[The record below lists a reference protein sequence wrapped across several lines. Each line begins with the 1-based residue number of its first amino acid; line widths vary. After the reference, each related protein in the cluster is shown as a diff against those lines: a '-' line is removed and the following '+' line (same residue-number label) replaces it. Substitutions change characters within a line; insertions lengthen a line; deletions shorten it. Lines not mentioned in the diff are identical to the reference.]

1 VRARDLVGQV
11 PKVEMDLPVV
21 DAARTLADQCLP
33 GLIVVDDNGRPVAVL
48 PGVEVL
54 RLVVPAYIQHSPV
67 IAQAIDE
74 AHADMFPEEG
84 SHRTIGQCLPY
95 QRLEP
100 PVVSAEATAVE
111 IAVLMVTTNCPLA
124 AVVDQSESLLG
135 VITLDSLLKR
145 LFAT

>member
-1 VRARDLVGQV
+1 MRAQDLVGQV
-11 PKVEMDLPVV
+11 PRVEMGLPVV
-21 DAARTLADQCLP
+21 DAARTLADHCLP

-48 PGVEVL
+48 SGVDVL
-54 RLVVPAYIQHSPV
+54 RLVVPAYIQYSPV

-74 AHADMFPEEG
+74 AHADMFPEEV
-84 SHRTIGQCLPY
+84 SHRTVGQCLPY

-100 PVVSAEATAVE
+100 PVVDADATAVE
-111 IAVLMVTTNCPLA
+111 IAALMVTTNCPLV

-145 LFAT
+145 LFTT